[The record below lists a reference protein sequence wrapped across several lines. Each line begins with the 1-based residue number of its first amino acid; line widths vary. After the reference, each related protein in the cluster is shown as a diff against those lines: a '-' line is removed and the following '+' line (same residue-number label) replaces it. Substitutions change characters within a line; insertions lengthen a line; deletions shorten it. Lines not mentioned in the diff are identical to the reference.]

1 MAATSVHL
9 CLTPECGK
17 PAGLQCPTCI
27 KLGIEGSFFCSQE
40 CFKGS
45 WTNHKLTHKKA
56 AGPSDD
62 ASKFNPWPW
71 FEFTG
76 PIRPFLQTP
85 RRTVP
90 AHISRPDYA
99 ASGIPESERESK
111 RANVMKV
118 LSPAEI
124 QGMRTACKYT
134 REVLDVAAAAVKP
147 GVTGDEIDRIVHE
160 ACIERNCY
168 PSPLNYV
175 NFPKSCC
182 ISVNEVICHGIPD
195 KRELEDGDI
204 CNVDISVY
212 YNGYHGD
219 ANETFFVGKSVDD
232 ASRRLVKAAYECM
245 MKGIA
250 IVHPGERYRNVGNE
264 IQKHAQLNDVS
275 VVRTY
280 CGHGINQLFHTLPN
294 VPHYSKN
301 KAVGI
306 MKAGHTFT
314 IEPMIN
320 QGTWQDVT
328 WPDEWTAVTAD
339 GKRSAQ
345 FEHTLLVTDTGCEI
359 LTLRPDNDGMPHFMT
374 Q

>member
-1 MAATSVHL
+1 M
-9 CLTPECGK
+9 C
-17 PAGLQCPTCI
+17 
-27 KLGIEGSFFCSQE
+27 
-40 CFKGS
+40 
-45 WTNHKLTHKKA
+45 
-56 AGPSDD
+56 
-62 ASKFNPWPW
+62 
-71 FEFTG
+71 
-76 PIRPFLQTP
+76 
-85 RRTVP
+85 
-90 AHISRPDYA
+90 
-99 ASGIPESERESK
+99 
-111 RANVMKV
+111 
-118 LSPAEI
+118 I
-124 QGMRTACKYT
+124 QGNA
-134 REVLDVAAAAVKP
+134 
-147 GVTGDEIDRIVHE
+147 
-160 ACIERNCY
+160 IET
-168 PSPLNYV
+168 S
-175 NFPKSCC
+175 
-182 ISVNEVICHGIPD
+182 
-195 KRELEDGDI
+195 
-204 CNVDISVY
+204 
-212 YNGYHGD
+212 
-219 ANETFFVGKSVDD
+219 
-232 ASRRLVKAAYECM
+232 
-245 MKGIA
+245 
-250 IVHPGERYRNVGNE
+250 GNE